1 MTSARKGLEGAVPV
15 PREKDRRSVTESDLF
30 EDATVTDLVNTL
42 VQDHHVPGAQLAIRW
57 GDSNFT
63 AVVGSEEFGADRPMT
78 VRSTIPSGS
87 ISKIFTA
94 TTVMM
99 LAADEELDLDEPI
112 DQYLVGLRNSRELFG
127 RLTPRQL
134 LSHTSGLPASLDE
147 YLSPAAATSPR
158 RYLAECARA
167 AVPVCAPG
175 TAFSYS
181 NIGYV
186 LVGYL
191 VEVIT
196 GLSWPDAIRAIL
208 LDRLGIEA
216 SFVNGDDAGRVCC
229 PGHSVHPKSGN
240 AHVVRQTI
248 TPATMAI
255 GGLALSASD
264 LATFGAALVP
274 GDHSGPELLD
284 PVAVALM
291 RQAIPGAE
299 PFGLADGWGLG
310 LAIYRH
316 GDRQWV
322 GHDGTGDGTSCH
334 LRISTE
340 QPCVVAFTSNATS
353 GNLVWRDLVAELGR
367 AGLPVADYRE
377 PLAVDHPLP
386 PSPECFGRYVNG
398 ELEYSVAP
406 RDGRPCIAVD
416 GEVFT
421 ELAVHDHG
429 VFSVRD
435 PATGRRVNGGRFLAN
450 PRTGRISGLQ
460 TGGRIALRLDSAA

>member
-1 MTSARKGLEGAVPV
+1 
-15 PREKDRRSVTESDLF
+15 
-30 EDATVTDLVNTL
+30 
-42 VQDHHVPGAQLAIRW
+42 
-57 GDSNFT
+57 
-63 AVVGSEEFGADRPMT
+63 MT

-94 TTVMM
+94 TMVMM
-99 LAADEELDLDEPI
+99 LAADEEIDLDEPVGE
-112 DQYLVGLRNSRELFG
+112 YLVGLRDSQELFG

-147 YLSPAAATSPR
+147 HLSPAAMTSPR
-158 RYLAECARA
+158 RYLTECARA

-175 TAFSYS
+175 AAFSYS

-186 LVGYL
+186 LIGHL

-196 GLSWPDAIRAIL
+196 GLNWPDAIRSIL
-208 LDRLGIEA
+208 LDQLGIA
-216 SFVNGDDAGRVCC
+216 PSFVINDDMARVGRVCC
-229 PGHSVHPKSGN
+229 PGHSVQAGTGRALP
-240 AHVVRQTI
+240 VQQTI
-248 TPATMAI
+248 TPATMAT

-264 LATFGAALVP
+264 LATFATALVS
-274 GDHSGPELLD
+274 GEHGGPEMID
-284 PVAVALM
+284 PEAVDLM
-291 RQAIPGAE
+291 GQAIPGAE

-310 LAIYRH
+310 LAIYRD

-334 LRISTE
+334 LRISTD
-340 QPCVVAFTSNATS
+340 QPCVVAFTCNAAS

-377 PLAVDHPLP
+377 PLTTDHALP
-386 PSPECFGRYVNG
+386 PSPEFFGRYVNG
-398 ELEYSVAP
+398 ELEYSVAS
-406 RDGRPCIAVD
+406 RDGRPCIAVA
-416 GEVFT
+416 GEIFT
-421 ELAVHDHG
+421 ELAVHDQG

-460 TGGRIALRLDSAA
+460 TGGRIALRLDPAA

>member
-1 MTSARKGLEGAVPV
+1 
-15 PREKDRRSVTESDLF
+15 VTESDLF
-30 EDATVTDLVNTL
+30 EDATVPDLVNTL
-42 VQDHHVPGAQLAIRW
+42 VRKHHVPGAQLDIRW
-57 GDSNFT
+57 GEAQFT
-63 AVVGSEEFGADRPMT
+63 VVVGAEKSGSDRPMT
-78 VRSTIPSGS
+78 AHSTIPAGS
-87 ISKIFTA
+87 VSKIFTA
-94 TTVMM
+94 TAAMI
-99 LAADEELDLDEPI
+99 LAADEEFDLDEPVG
-112 DQYLVGLRNSRELFG
+112 QYLTGLRDGRELFG

-147 YLSPAAATSPR
+147 YLSPMAMTSPR
-158 RYLAECARA
+158 RYLTECARA

-175 TAFSYS
+175 AAFSYS
-181 NIGYV
+181 NVGYV
-186 LVGYL
+186 LIGYL
-191 VEVIT
+191 IEVIT
-196 GLSWPDAIRAIL
+196 GLNWPDAIGSIL
-208 LDRLGIEA
+208 LDQLGIEP
-216 SFVNGDDAGRVCC
+216 SFVIDDETGRIGGHCC
-229 PGHSVHPKSGN
+229 PGHSVNPETGK

-248 TPATMAI
+248 TPATMAT

-264 LATFGAALVP
+264 LATFATALVP
-274 GDHSGPELLD
+274 GEHGGPALLD
-284 PVAVALM
+284 QAAVALM

-310 LAIYRH
+310 LAIYRDA
-316 GDRQWV
+316 DRQWF

-340 QPCVVAFTSNATS
+340 EPCVVAFTSNATS
-353 GNLVWRDLVAELGR
+353 GNLVWRELVAELGR

-377 PLAVDHPLP
+377 PLAMDRPLP
-386 PSPECFGRYVNG
+386 PSPDCFGRYVNG

-416 GEVFT
+416 GELFT
-421 ELAVHDHG
+421 ELAVHDQG

-450 PRTGRISGLQ
+450 PRTGRINGLQ

>member
-1 MTSARKGLEGAVPV
+1 M
-15 PREKDRRSVTESDLF
+15 TESDLL
-30 EDATVTDLVNTL
+30 EEATVSDLLNAV
-42 VQDHHVPGAQLAIRW
+42 VRDHHVPGAQLAIRW
-57 GDSNFT
+57 GDRKIT
-63 AVVGSEEFGADRPMT
+63 AVAGVEKYGSGEPMT
-78 VRSTIPSGS
+78 TRSTIPSGS

-94 TTVMM
+94 TMVMM
-99 LAADEELDLDEPI
+99 LAADEEIELDEPVGE
-112 DQYLVGLRNSRELFG
+112 YLVGLRDSQELFG

-147 YLSPAAATSPR
+147 HLSPAAMTSPR
-158 RYLAECARA
+158 RYLTECARA

-175 TAFSYS
+175 AAFSYS

-186 LVGYL
+186 LVGHL

-196 GLSWPDAIRAIL
+196 GLSWPEAIRSIL
-208 LDRLGIEA
+208 LDQLGIA
-216 SFVNGDDAGRVCC
+216 PSFVIDDDLARAGRVCC
-229 PGHSVHPKSGN
+229 PGHSVHAGTGRAFP
-240 AHVVRQTI
+240 VQQTI
-248 TPATMAI
+248 TPATMAT

-264 LATFGAALVP
+264 LAAFATALFP
-274 GDHSGPELLD
+274 GKHGGPEVVD
-284 PVAVALM
+284 SVAVDLM
-291 RQAIPGAE
+291 RQATPGAE

-310 LAIYRH
+310 LAIYRD

-334 LRISTE
+334 LRISTG

-353 GNLVWRDLVAELGR
+353 GNLAWRELVTELGR

-377 PLAVDHPLP
+377 PLTTDHPLP
-386 PSPECFGRYVNG
+386 PSPKFFGRYVNG

-406 RDGRPCIAVD
+406 HDGRPCIAVA
-416 GEVFT
+416 GEIFT
-421 ELAVHDHG
+421 ELAVHDQG

-460 TGGRIALRLDSAA
+460 TGGRIALRLDPAA